1 MMNYK
6 ITNCNE
12 NFFLEHASEFTD
24 LCVRAFAEH
33 LEREVLMEPCF
44 MTEEKWKK
52 WAKDCVGQCI
62 FDKNN
67 LVAFWM
73 VRPDYLKKE
82 ADGRILAVSPEYK
95 GKHLGQFLTYSL
107 LQYLRE
113 LGMNVFVTD
122 TSAKAPHVVKFHKSY
137 GCKAVGLT
145 SWPNTNYYS
154 VLLRKGLQPEF
165 EITDKEA
172 ERMFKRSAIR
182 CKLMLKEN
190 GCETLLKKVLK
201 KLKRT

>member
-1 MMNYK
+1 MMNYT
-6 ITNCNE
+6 ITTCDE
-12 NFFLEHASEFTD
+12 TFFLEHASEFTD

-33 LEREVLMEPCF
+33 LEHDVQMGPCF
-44 MTEEKWKK
+44 MTETKWME
-52 WAKDCVGQCI
+52 WAKGCVGQCI
-62 FDKNN
+62 FDKNT

-73 VRPDYLKKE
+73 VRPNYQKKE

-95 GKHLGQFLTYSL
+95 GMHLGQTLTYSL
-107 LQYLRE
+107 LRYLRE

-122 TSAKAPHVVKFHKSY
+122 TSMKAPHVVKFHKSY

-154 VLLRKGLQPEF
+154 VLLRKGLRPEF
-165 EITDKEA
+165 EITEKEA
-172 ERMFKRSAIR
+172 ARMFKRSAIW

-190 GCETLLKKVLK
+190 GCETFLKKMLK